1 MRRTASDQLNDSRGF
16 GSTGLSRR
24 SSYSKSFPPRG
35 DRLDAL
41 LREERSGRLRKPPT
55 AGPNQPLIPRPK
67 GTEWA
72 NNLDDLE
79 RSADLLQ
86 LRPFLKEGVKERP
99 PFRTSGPFPLTANVG
114 RPMFC
119 RFGIGT

>member
-1 MRRTASDQLNDSRGF
+1 MRRSSSDQLNDSRGF
-16 GSTGLSRR
+16 RSTGTSMQFPSRQ
-24 SSYSKSFPPRG
+24 FPPRG

-41 LREERSGRLRKPPT
+41 LRDERSGRLLKPMG
-55 AGPNQPLIPRPK
+55 AGPGQPYIPRPK

-86 LRPFLKEGVKERP
+86 LRPFLREGVKERP
-99 PFRTSGPFPLTANVG
+99 PFRTGGPFPLSQEFG
-114 RPMFC
+114 RPRFC